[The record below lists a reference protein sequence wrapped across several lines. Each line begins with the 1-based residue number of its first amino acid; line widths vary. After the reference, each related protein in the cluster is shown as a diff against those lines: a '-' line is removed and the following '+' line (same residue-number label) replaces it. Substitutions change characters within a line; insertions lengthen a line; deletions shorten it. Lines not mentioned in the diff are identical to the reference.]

1 MDVTCPS
8 RARNLSAQVKGELT
22 SLSAEAL
29 VGASG
34 KMVVLDRLLSR
45 LKAAGSRVLL
55 FSAFTLTLDVVQE
68 YLAYRGHA
76 FLRMDGST
84 NKIQRE
90 LDLRDYNAPHSSY
103 FVYLISTRAGGVGIN
118 LATAD
123 TVILYDSDWNPQVM

>member
-1 MDVTCPS
+1 M
-8 RARNLSAQVKGELT
+8 KEELT
-22 SLSAEAL
+22 SLSAESL
-29 VGASG
+29 VCASG
-34 KMVVLDRLLSR
+34 KMVVLDRLLSK

-55 FSAFTLTLDVVQE
+55 FSAFTLTLDVVQQ